1 MYWLALKLFSDCYC
15 TSLVLLCVVA
25 DSIRV
30 LNRYSVFWYSD
41 IELMICDKKTSTMGS
56 PVPMRFYAAA
66 VIAAVAIS

>member
-1 MYWLALKLFSDCYC
+1 M
-15 TSLVLLCVVA
+15 VA